1 MIWNYFIHLGIENFT
16 NQYGSKTKNQTI
28 VDDKNKAG
36 CCKCKSFIILL
47 FIWIIVETIYWG
59 LTQVFFL
66 FFVCVCF
73 CLCVCVFLIMII
85 IILFLFFWL
94 LLIILL
100 IILILLFIIID
111 YSYSF
116 IYYYYYSY
124 VFILLFIINLYFI
137 IKILKIYYNFII
149 SLFIKIP
156 WK

>member
-59 LTQVFFL
+59 LTQVFF
-66 FFVCVCF
+66 FIFCVCVCLF
-73 CLCVCVFLIMII
+73 VCLCFF
-85 IILFLFFWL
+85 IILFLLFY
-94 LLIILL
+94 L

-111 YSYSF
+111 YSYYF

-137 IKILKIYYNFII
+137 IKILKIYYNFINY
-149 SLFIKIP
+149 FIIY
-156 WK
+156 

>member
-66 FFVCVCF
+66 FFVFVF
-73 CLCVCVFLIMII
+73 VCVCVFV
-85 IILFLFFWL
+85 FFWL
-94 LLIILL
+94 FLCF
-100 IILILLFIIID
+100 LLF
-111 YSYSF
+111 YSYF
-116 IYYYYYSY
+116 FDYFDYSY
-124 VFILLFIINLYFI
+124 VFIDYSYYFIDYYWLFYWLFLLFYSFINYKSLLY
-137 IKILKIYYNFII
+137 Y
-149 SLFIKIP
+149 
-156 WK
+156 

>member
-66 FFVCVCF
+66 FFVFVF
-73 CLCVCVFLIMII
+73 VCVFVFFFDYFDYYDFIYLIIMII
-85 IILFLFFWL
+85 PIILFY
-94 LLIILL
+94 L
-100 IILILLFIIID
+100 IILILLFIII
-111 YSYSF
+111 
-116 IYYYYYSY
+116 I
-124 VFILLFIINLYFI
+124 ILFFY
-137 IKILKIYYNFII
+137 KV
-149 SLFIKIP
+149 
-156 WK
+156 

>member
-66 FFVCVCF
+66 FFVF
-73 CLCVCVFLIMII
+73 GFVCVFVFFWLLIILMFF
-85 IILFLFFWL
+85 IILFLFFWLFWLFLCFYWLFLLFYWL

-100 IILILLFIIID
+100 IILIILFF
-111 YSYSF
+111 YK
-116 IYYYYYSY
+116 
-124 VFILLFIINLYFI
+124 L
-137 IKILKIYYNFII
+137 
-149 SLFIKIP
+149 
-156 WK
+156 

>member
-16 NQYGSKTKNQTI
+16 NQYGSKTINQTI

-66 FFVCVCF
+66 FFVFVF
-73 CLCVCVFLIMII
+73 VCVFVFFWLLIILMFF
-85 IILFLFFWL
+85 IILFLFFWLFWLFLCFYWLFLLFYWL

-100 IILILLFIIID
+100 IILIILFF
-111 YSYSF
+111 YK
-116 IYYYYYSY
+116 
-124 VFILLFIINLYFI
+124 L
-137 IKILKIYYNFII
+137 
-149 SLFIKIP
+149 
-156 WK
+156 

>member
-1 MIWNYFIHLGIENFT
+1 MIWNYFIHLGIENCT

-66 FFVCVCF
+66 FFVFVF
-73 CLCVCVFLIMII
+73 VCVFVFFWLLIILMFF
-85 IILFLFFWL
+85 IILFLFFWLFWLFLCFYWLFLLFYWL

-100 IILILLFIIID
+100 IILIILFF
-111 YSYSF
+111 YK
-116 IYYYYYSY
+116 
-124 VFILLFIINLYFI
+124 L
-137 IKILKIYYNFII
+137 
-149 SLFIKIP
+149 
-156 WK
+156 

>member
-66 FFVCVCF
+66 FFVFVF
-73 CLCVCVFLIMII
+73 VCVFVFFWFLIILMFF
-85 IILFLFFWL
+85 IILFLFFWLFWLFLCFYWLFLLFYWL

-100 IILILLFIIID
+100 IILIILFF
-111 YSYSF
+111 YK
-116 IYYYYYSY
+116 
-124 VFILLFIINLYFI
+124 L
-137 IKILKIYYNFII
+137 
-149 SLFIKIP
+149 
-156 WK
+156 

>member
-66 FFVCVCF
+66 FFVF
-73 CLCVCVFLIMII
+73 LFVCVFVFFWLLIILMFF
-85 IILFLFFWL
+85 IILFLFFWLFWLFLCFYWLFLLFYWL

-100 IILILLFIIID
+100 IILIILFF
-111 YSYSF
+111 YK
-116 IYYYYYSY
+116 
-124 VFILLFIINLYFI
+124 L
-137 IKILKIYYNFII
+137 
-149 SLFIKIP
+149 
-156 WK
+156 

>member
-66 FFVCVCF
+66 FFVFVF
-73 CLCVCVFLIMII
+73 VFVCVFVCLCFLIIDYSYVFYYFI
-85 IILFLFFWL
+85 LIFLIILMFLL
-94 LLIILL
+94 IILIILL
-100 IILILLFIIID
+100 IIID
-111 YSYSF
+111 YSYYSYYF
-116 IYYYYYSY
+116 IYYKSLLYY
-124 VFILLFIINLYFI
+124 
-137 IKILKIYYNFII
+137 
-149 SLFIKIP
+149 
-156 WK
+156 

>member
-1 MIWNYFIHLGIENFT
+1 MLLQYNEENYFIHLGIENFT

-66 FFVCVCF
+66 FFVFVF
-73 CLCVCVFLIMII
+73 VCVFVFFWLLIILMFF
-85 IILFLFFWL
+85 IILFLFFWLFWLFLCFYWLFLLFYWL

-100 IILILLFIIID
+100 IILIILFF
-111 YSYSF
+111 YK
-116 IYYYYYSY
+116 
-124 VFILLFIINLYFI
+124 L
-137 IKILKIYYNFII
+137 
-149 SLFIKIP
+149 
-156 WK
+156 

>member
-66 FFVCVCF
+66 FFVFVF
-73 CLCVCVFLIMII
+73 VCVFVFFLIIDYSYVFYYFI
-85 IILFLFFWL
+85 LIFLIILIILMFLL
-94 LLIILL
+94 IILIILL
-100 IILILLFIIID
+100 IIIDYFID
-111 YSYSF
+111 YSY
-116 IYYYYYSY
+116 Y
-124 VFILLFIINLYFI
+124 FILL
-137 IKILKIYYNFII
+137 
-149 SLFIKIP
+149 
-156 WK
+156 

>member
-66 FFVCVCF
+66 FFVCVC
-73 CLCVCVFLIMII
+73 LCVCVFLIIDYSYVFYYF
-85 IILFLFFWL
+85 IL
-94 LLIILL
+94 ILL
-100 IILILLFIIID
+100 IIIDYFID
-111 YSYSF
+111 YSYYSYSF

-137 IKILKIYYNFII
+137 IKILRIYYNFII
-149 SLFIKIP
+149 SLLCKIP

>member
-66 FFVCVCF
+66 FFVFVF
-73 CLCVCVFLIMII
+73 VCVFVFFWLLIILMFF
-85 IILFLFFWL
+85 IILFLFFWLFWLFLCFYWLFLLFYWL

-100 IILILLFIIID
+100 IILIILFF
-111 YSYSF
+111 YK
-116 IYYYYYSY
+116 
-124 VFILLFIINLYFI
+124 L
-137 IKILKIYYNFII
+137 
-149 SLFIKIP
+149 
-156 WK
+156 